1 MKKPFLKNLF
11 GKKRN
16 ELVEKLLF
24 DKQVNESRKILV
36 IEAIYDRFQHNEV
49 IPLDWV
55 LEYNE
60 LIRKSSS
67 SSYKTINVE
76 SEIEKVITEPKS
88 KVEFVKINE
97 LSKDFLEPIFNSLPI
112 KEANEPTLNPIFISK
127 KERKTRTRYTIKQIN
142 KAFRE
147 VIKEVE
153 QGVSVTQAIEN
164 RGFSKGTFY
173 QKISPSQKMK
183 LKRTRLRANATK

>member
-36 IEAIYDRFQHNEV
+36 IEAIYDRFQHKEV

-60 LIRKSSS
+60 LILKSS
-67 SSYKTINVE
+67 KTINVE

-88 KVEFVKINE
+88 KVEFVKN
-97 LSKDFLEPIFNSLPI
+97 D
-112 KEANEPTLNPIFISK
+112 
-127 KERKTRTRYTIKQIN
+127 
-142 KAFRE
+142 
-147 VIKEVE
+147 
-153 QGVSVTQAIEN
+153 
-164 RGFSKGTFY
+164 
-173 QKISPSQKMK
+173 
-183 LKRTRLRANATK
+183 

>member
-36 IEAIYDRFQHNEV
+36 IEAIYDRFQHKEV

-60 LIRKSSS
+60 LIRKSS
-67 SSYKTINVE
+67 KTINVE